1 MGRTYRGR
9 QIFMETLMA
18 HGVRYLFGNPG
29 TTESPIMD
37 SLLDYPS
44 IEYVL
49 ALHESVAVGAAHYY
63 AQAAGTT
70 AVVNLHVAPGLG
82 NGLGMLYNAQ
92 AASTPMVVTA
102 GQQDTRMRLREPLLG
117 HDLVAMARP
126 LSKWAVQA
134 ERADELPLLLRR
146 AFKVASDP
154 PAGPVFV
161 ALPINVMEEETANA
175 PEPPGTLFRRARPDP
190 AAVEAAAARLAEAQS
205 PALVVGDGVAF
216 AGAQDQVVTLAELLG
231 APVYYSGLHHQV
243 NFPTGHPSCRDLV
256 PFDHGALRRLF
267 ADADVLLLVGGT
279 FFDENWFDEGSP
291 FADDA
296 AVLQIEASAE
306 RLARNFPLEVG
317 ILGDPRAALEELCVE
332 VAARGGEGL
341 RVAAG
346 RRNEAL
352 AAERRN
358 ERERQRERA
367 RERWEQRPIAAAR
380 LMVEL
385 EAALPAGA
393 ILVNEAITAT
403 ADLKR
408 TFELERAGD
417 YYGTRGGGIGQ
428 ALAGALGVQLAHPD
442 RRVVA
447 VSGDGSSLYS
457 IQALWSAAHH
467 RLPVVF
473 VILHNRS
480 YRILK
485 LNLDTYQRRFG
496 LPGDRPYP
504 HMDLTEP
511 DIDFVALAEGF
522 GVPGRRVEDPGA
534 LAGACEAAFASGSPY
549 LLDVVIDGA
558 V

>member
-1 MGRTYRGR
+1 MSYRGR
-9 QIFMETLMA
+9 QIFMETLVG
-18 HGVRYLFGNPG
+18 HGVRHLFGNPG

-37 SLLDYPS
+37 SLLDYPQV
-44 IEYVL
+44 EYVL

-63 AQAAGTT
+63 AQASGTT

-126 LSKWAVQA
+126 LTKWAVQA
-134 ERADELPLLLRR
+134 ERADELPLMLRR

-154 PAGPVFV
+154 PSGPVFV
-161 ALPINVMEEETANA
+161 ALPINVMEEETASA
-175 PEPPGTLFRRARPDP
+175 PQPPGTLYRRSRPDP
-190 AAVEAAAARLAEAQS
+190 SGIEEAATLLAGAKR

-216 AGAQDQVVTLAELLG
+216 AGAQPQLVELAELLG
-231 APVYYSGLHHQV
+231 APVYYSGLHHQID
-243 NFPTGHPSCRDLV
+243 FPTGHPNCRELV

-267 ADADVLLLVGGT
+267 GDADVLLLVGGT

-291 FADDA
+291 FPDGA
-296 AVLQIEASAE
+296 AVLQIEAASE
-306 RLARNFPLEVG
+306 RLSHNFPLAAG
-317 ILGDPRAALEELCVE
+317 ILGDPRCAVEELVAAL
-332 VAARGGEGL
+332 AARVGEGL
-341 RVAAG
+341 GEEAA

-352 AAERRN
+352 AAERAA

-367 RERWEQRPIAAAR
+367 RDRWDRRPIAPAR
-380 LMVEL
+380 LMAEL
-385 EAALPAGA
+385 EARLPADA
-393 ILVNEAITAT
+393 VVVNEAITAT

-408 TFELERAGD
+408 TLSFERAGD

-428 ALAGALGVQLAHPD
+428 ALAGALGVQLAHPG

-467 RLPVVF
+467 RLPILF
-473 VILHNRS
+473 LILHNRS

-485 LNLDTYQRRFG
+485 FNLDAYQRRFG

-511 DIDFVALAEGF
+511 DIDFVAVAAGF
-522 GVPGRRVEDPGA
+522 GVQGSRVEDPGA
-534 LAGACEAAFASGSPY
+534 LGHALETAFASEGPY
-549 LLDVVIDGA
+549 LLDVILDGG